1 MMFIGDA
8 IFPGGG
14 NDYPAKQTG
23 VTPIAVRESARNQTR
38 HRSHTQDE
46 TGWIDAGLM
55 RLPALTF
62 ARDVWAIP
70 LAGEQAFFLLNPSS
84 RTKVQTA
91 RRSVLIPRSASSAA
105 RPRVVNRPE

>member
-8 IFPGGG
+8 IFPGG

-62 ARDVWAIP
+62 ARDVWAIL
-70 LAGEQAFFLLNPSS
+70 LAGEQAFFLNSTLPREQKS
-84 RTKVQTA
+84 KPHA
-91 RRSVLIPRSASSAA
+91 DRS
-105 RPRVVNRPE
+105 